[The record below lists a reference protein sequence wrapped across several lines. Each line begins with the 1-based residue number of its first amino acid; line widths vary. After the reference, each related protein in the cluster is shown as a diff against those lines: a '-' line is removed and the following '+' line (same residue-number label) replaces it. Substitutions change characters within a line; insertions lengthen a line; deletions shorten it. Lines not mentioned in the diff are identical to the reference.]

1 MSLPARARLA
11 LRRTLWALGLLTG
24 LAAPLPAVSAGPHL
38 PAVSAVLAGGPPP
51 GALPAGA
58 LTDDRGQPVAQP
70 SPPRRIVTMLPSLTE
85 TVCALQACDRLV
97 GTDRYSNW
105 PASVRALPKL
115 GGLDDA
121 QLEQIVALKPDLVLV
136 SGSARVAAR
145 LQSLGIPVLA
155 LEANRLADVPRV
167 LERVAG
173 ALGRPGEGQRLWAGI
188 ERRIDQA
195 AARVPAGLRGQ
206 RVYFEVDAGPYA
218 AGASSF
224 VGELLTR
231 LGLQN
236 IVPASMGPFPRLN
249 PEFVVK
255 AQPDLVMASADE
267 LARMASRPGWS
278 QLRALKHKRQCGFDT
293 TSHDLLVRPGP
304 RTAEAADALADC
316 LARLATPGTLP

>member
-1 MSLPARARLA
+1 MLLSARARLA
-11 LRRTLWALGLLTG
+11 MRRTVWTLGLLTG
-24 LAAPLPAVSAGPHL
+24 LAVHLPAFTAAPPTPAVSTGTPAAGP
-38 PAVSAVLAGGPPP
+38 A
-51 GALPAGA
+51 PAGA
-58 LTDDRGQPVAQP
+58 LGDDRGQPVAQP
-70 SPPRRIVTMLPSLTE
+70 APPRRIVTMLPSLTE
-85 TVCALQACDRLV
+85 TVCALQACERLV

-155 LEANRLADVPRV
+155 LEANRMDDVPRV
-167 LERVAG
+167 MERVAG
-173 ALGRPGEGQRLWAGI
+173 ALGRPGEGRRLWAGI
-188 ERRIDQA
+188 EHRIDQA

-278 QLRALKHKRQCGFDT
+278 QLRALKHQRQCGFDT
-293 TSHDLLVRPGP
+293 ASHDLLVRPGP
-304 RTAEAADALADC
+304 RTADAADALADC
-316 LARLATPGTLP
+316 LVRLPAPVTAP

>member
-1 MSLPARARLA
+1 MPLPPGARLSM
-11 LRRTLWALGLLTG
+11 RRILCGLSLLTG
-24 LAAPLPAVSAGPHL
+24 LVVHL
-38 PAVSAVLAGGPPP
+38 PAVSAAVP
-51 GALPAGA
+51 PAGLAPAPA
-58 LTDDRGQPVAQP
+58 LTDDRGRPVAQP
-70 SPPRRIVTMLPSLTE
+70 TPPRRIVTMLPSLTE
-85 TVCALQACDRLV
+85 AVCALQACERLV

-105 PASVRALPKL
+105 PASVPALPKL

-167 LERVAG
+167 LERVAV

-188 ERRIDQA
+188 EQRIDKA

-236 IVPASMGPFPRLN
+236 IVPASMGPFPRLS
-249 PEFVVK
+249 PEFVVRS
-255 AQPDLVMASADE
+255 QPDVVMASADE
-267 LARMASRPGWS
+267 LARMSARPGWS
-278 QLRALKHKRQCGFDT
+278 QLQALQDRRQCGFDAAR
-293 TSHDLLVRPGP
+293 HDLLVRPGP
-304 RTAEAADALADC
+304 RTAEAAEALADC
-316 LARLATPGTLP
+316 LAGLGATRGPS